1 MCSYEVDDTLKKN
14 INKQSKRQS
23 EAILIEKNE
32 VELNIYKS
40 EIAVLKNKLSEL
52 EDKLLVKDA
61 MLEEKENK
69 IKELESYIEKN
80 NNNTVRVSSKSI

>member
-69 IKELESYIEKN
+69 IKELVSYIEKN